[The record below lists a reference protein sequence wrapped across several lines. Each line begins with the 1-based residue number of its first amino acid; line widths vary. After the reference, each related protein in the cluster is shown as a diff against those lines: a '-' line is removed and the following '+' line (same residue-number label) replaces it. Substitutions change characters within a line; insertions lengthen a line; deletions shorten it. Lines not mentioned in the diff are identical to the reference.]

1 MYNNKK
7 AKTNEIE
14 GNHVIVKR
22 VVFDKWKLDS
32 KHKALEYSTTAT
44 YLLTVHVEAPLL
56 DLHNASVNLTHVAA
70 AIRFLQL
77 PDPELP
83 GSQVVVR
90 YANAGIMCNYHRL

>member
-1 MYNNKK
+1 MHICSKK
-7 AKTNEIE
+7 TKTPRLHETI
-14 GNHVIVKR
+14 IVTC
-22 VVFDKWKLDS
+22 VVFNKWKLDPR
-32 KHKALEYSTTAT
+32 HKASEYSTSAI

-56 DLHNASVNLTHVAA
+56 DLHDASVNLTHVAA